1 MEIDNMTYP
10 AIEHL
15 AHIQQDIVNGIKA
28 ETKNAILSQYS
39 WSDQMNATGDAKTA
53 MQADIA
59 DLIAAGA
66 TKQAAVLAATT
77 FEELNEVVPMASE
90 EG

>member
-1 MEIDNMTYP
+1 MTYP

-15 AHIQQDIVNGIKA
+15 AHIQQNIVDGIKA

-90 EG
+90 EE